1 MMVEGKQIEKQKIPV
16 GTWSNE
22 KRFEKFENYTFRK
35 PKPFYRVGKKFCIDL
50 KLCNQETISEREIK
64 TIFL

>member
-1 MMVEGKQIEKQKIPV
+1 MTVEGKQIEKQKIPV

-35 PKPFYRVGKKFCIDL
+35 PKPFYRVGKKFCIDF
-50 KLCNQETISEREIK
+50 KIM
-64 TIFL
+64 